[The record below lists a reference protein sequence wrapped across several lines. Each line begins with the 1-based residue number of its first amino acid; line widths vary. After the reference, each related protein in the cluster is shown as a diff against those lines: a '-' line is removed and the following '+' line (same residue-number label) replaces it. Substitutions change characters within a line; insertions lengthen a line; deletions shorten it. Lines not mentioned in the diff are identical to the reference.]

1 MSDLFNCTLH
11 FKPSRDYLKLTAVLS
26 LMSGCML
33 WLSGLAIGI
42 QIAGS
47 FVLVFCLYRQWQNPC
62 PQSDCKQ
69 LDLRAGKGILIT
81 SDNQQQVFTQHRV
94 LMDTGLFFLLELS
107 QEDVR
112 RVLLIFFDQLTGDQ
126 WRQLNRLEKITGK

>member
-1 MSDLFNCTLH
+1 MSDLFNCILH
-11 FKPSRDYLKLTAVLS
+11 FKPSRDYLKLTGLIS
-26 LMSGCML
+26 LISGCML
-33 WLSGLAIGI
+33 WLSGLPIWI
-42 QIAGS
+42 QIGGS
-47 FVLVFCLYRQWQNPC
+47 FMLVFCLYRQWQNPC

-69 LDLRAGKGILIT
+69 LDLRAGSCVLIR

-107 QEDVR
+107 KEDAR

-126 WRQLNRLEKITGK
+126 WRQLNRLEKTTP